1 MAIDKVDP
9 KKIGR
14 VIALEEAF
22 SNTFITDHYAKPMA
36 QMLETMTGG
45 RLREVGQERIALM
58 DAAGIDFQVLSHQS
72 PGVQTFDLQTAQSL
86 ATKSNDWIA
95 ENVSKYPKRFGAFAA
110 LPTQDGE
117 LAAKELELRVTRDRF
132 LGGLINGHTN
142 GKFLDDKSFWPIF
155 ETAQKLDVP
164 IYLHPANAPEAI
176 LQTYYKD
183 MPALAGPWGWAVD
196 TATQTLRMMAAGV
209 FDEYPK
215 LKFIIGH
222 MGELI
227 PFHLLRISNALEL
240 MRKGMGE
247 KSGLRMKK
255 TVADYMHENVYIT
268 TSGVFQHAAL
278 TCAVQT
284 LGIER
289 ILFSVDY
296 PFEENEEAIRFLH
309 TSPLSDSDRRKLA
322 HENAERVL
330 RI

>member
-9 KKIGR
+9 KKLGR

-22 SNTFITDHYAKPMA
+22 SNAFISEHQAKGMA
-36 QMLETMTGG
+36 QLAGSAIG
-45 RLREVGQERIALM
+45 AQLREVGAERIALM
-58 DAAGIDFQVLSHQS
+58 DAAGIDFQVLSHHS
-72 PGVQTFDLQTAQSL
+72 PGVQTFDLKTAQSL
-86 ATKSNDWIA
+86 AAQSNDWLA
-95 ENVSKYPKRFGAFAA
+95 EAISKHPKRFGGFAA

-117 LAAKELELRVTRDRF
+117 VAAKELELRVTRDGF

-142 GKFLDDKSFWPIF
+142 GKLLDDKSFWPIF

-164 IYLHPANAPEAI
+164 IYLHPANAPEPI

-183 MPALAGPWGWAVD
+183 IPALAGPWGWAVD

-209 FDEYPK
+209 FDEYPN

-227 PFHLLRISNALEL
+227 PFHLVRISNGLDL
-240 MRKGMGE
+240 MRRTLGE
-247 KSGLRMKK
+247 KSGIRMKK
-255 TVADYMHENVYIT
+255 TVADYMHENVFIT

-278 TCAVQT
+278 MCAVST

-296 PFEENEEAIRFLH
+296 PFEENDEAMRFLQ

>member
-1 MAIDKVDP
+1 
-9 KKIGR
+9 
-14 VIALEEAF
+14 
-22 SNTFITDHYAKPMA
+22 MA
-36 QMLETMTGG
+36 QVAEGMIGA
-45 RLREVGQERIALM
+45 RLREVGAERIALM
-58 DAAGIDFQVLSHQS
+58 DAAGIDFQVLSHHS
-72 PGVQTFDLQTAQSL
+72 PGVQAFDLTTAQSL
-86 ATKSNDWIA
+86 AAKSNDWLA
-95 ENVSKYPKRFGAFAA
+95 EQVSKYPKRFGAFAA
-110 LPTQDGE
+110 LPTQDGTI
-117 LAAKELELRVTRDRF
+117 AAKELEQRVTRDGF

-142 GKFLDDKSFWPIF
+142 GKLLDDKSFWPIF

-164 IYLHPANAPEAI
+164 IYLHPANAPEPI

-227 PFHLLRISNALEL
+227 PFHLLRISNGLDL
-240 MRKGMGE
+240 MRRALGE

-255 TVADYMHENVYIT
+255 TVADYMHENVFIT

-278 TCAVQT
+278 MCAVST

-296 PFEENEEAIRFLH
+296 PFEENEDAIRFLQ